1 MNQQELENKLK
12 QAQDAYY
19 NGSEPIMSDLEYDE
33 LWDEL
38 QTKYPTSNLLFGVGA
53 DHTDGF
59 AKVKHSIIMGSQA
72 KANTAQDMTTFFLK
86 NGKGKYLAQYKLD
99 GCSIALNY
107 ENGKFMSGA
116 TRGDGTE
123 GDDITRNVLRMN
135 GLVKQL
141 KERFTGTVRGEVLLD
156 KSVKE
161 KHFPDMKNCRNAA
174 SGIMKHLD
182 GSDCEKLTIRVYDA
196 QYHDKAKTFG
206 TQTSLQSWL
215 RDNGF
220 IVAEY
225 VWFDTRKMKDPGQEA
240 IDLIRSEFSEYNSS
254 NRDYDI
260 DGIVFKKDEIDMHD
274 IQTEYRPKTMVA
286 LKPKFTP
293 KESILRDIEWCVK
306 NGTVTPVAI
315 FDPVEIEGST
325 VQRASLGNISLMEYL
340 GLEIGH
346 RITVIKANMIIPKV
360 IQDLETGKFI
370 TGYEF

>member
-38 QTKYPTSNLLFGVGA
+38 QTKFPTSNLLFGVGA

-86 NGKGKYLAQYKLD
+86 NGKGVYLAQYKLD

-107 ENGKFMSGA
+107 ENGKFATGA

-123 GDDITRNVLRMN
+123 GDDITRNVLRMK
-135 GLVKQL
+135 GLVKKL
-141 KERFTGTVRGEVLLD
+141 KEGFTGTVRGEVLLD

-161 KHFPDMKNCRNAA
+161 KYFPDMKNCRNAA

-196 QYHDKAKTFG
+196 QYLDKTKSFG
-206 TQTSLQSWL
+206 TQEFLQTWL
-215 RDNGF
+215 QNNGF

-225 VWFDTRKMKDPGQEA
+225 VWFDTRSMKNPGQEA
-240 IDLIRSEFSEYNSS
+240 IDLIRTEFSEYNSS

-260 DGIVFKKDEIDMHD
+260 DGIVFKKNEIDMHD
-274 IQTEYRPKTMVA
+274 IQTEYRPKTMIA

-293 KESILRDIEWCVK
+293 KESVLRDIEWCVK

>member
-12 QAQDAYY
+12 LAQNAYY

-107 ENGKFMSGA
+107 ENGKFATGV

-123 GDDITRNVLRMN
+123 GDDITRNVLSMK

-141 KERFTGTVRGEVLLD
+141 KEGFTGTVRGEVLLD
-156 KSVKE
+156 KSTKE
-161 KHFPDMKNCRNAA
+161 KYFPDMKNCRNAA

-182 GSDCEKLTIRVYDA
+182 GSDCDKLTIRVYDA
-196 QYHDKAKTFG
+196 QYLDKTKAFG
-206 TQTSLQSWL
+206 TQRSLQLWL

-225 VWFDTRKMKDPGQEA
+225 VWFDTNTMKNPGQEA
-240 IDLIRSEFSEYNSS
+240 IDLIRTEFSEYNSS

-260 DGIVFKKDEIDMHD
+260 DGIVFKKNEIDMHD
-274 IQTEYRPKTMVA
+274 IQTEYRPKTMIA

-293 KESILRDIEWCVK
+293 KESVLRDIEWCVK